1 MGSFVFKELGA
12 ATFGP
17 PVWNNDVK
25 SPGYLQKWTSFTPV
39 RQDHSFKAVSQVPQ
53 VVKKNTLLPMQEPWV
68 QSLGWEDPLE

>member
-25 SPGYLQKWTSFTPV
+25 SRGCLQRWTSFTPV
-39 RQDHSFKAVSQVPQ
+39 RQDHSFKGVSQVAQ
-53 VVKKNTLLPMQEPWV
+53 VVKKKVLLPMQEWWV
-68 QSLGWEDPLE
+68 RSLGWEDSLE